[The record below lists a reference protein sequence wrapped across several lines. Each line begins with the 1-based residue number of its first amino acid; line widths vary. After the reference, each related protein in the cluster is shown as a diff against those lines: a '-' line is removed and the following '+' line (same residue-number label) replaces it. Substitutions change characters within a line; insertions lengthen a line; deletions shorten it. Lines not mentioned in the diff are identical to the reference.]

1 MPVIPKN
8 CTQQDVVY
16 NGQYGVVTDSNGLY
30 YMRARYYNV
39 DIKRFINQ
47 DVIEGSITNSPS
59 LNKYAYCQGNPVSLL
74 DPFGLSPQGSSSFGW
89 HLLLDILGFVPVV
102 GIFADIANG
111 FWYLAEG
118 NYAAAIGSFI
128 SAVPMIGDT
137 VGIFT
142 TAITGC
148 TKMAKII
155 GYGTKLFSR
164 VGNMALGVYEFSKNA
179 YELYD
184 RHKDPDFKWDKDTKG
199 LAVNAAVSLAVAA
212 VEAVGFARDIGNYN
226 AVKYDIATSQC
237 FVSGTL
243 VLTSEGNKPIE
254 EIKSGDLVY
263 STDPET
269 GESEYKEVVQTFE
282 NETEELVHISV
293 AGEEIVT
300 TPKHTF
306 YVPHK
311 GWTSAIDL
319 RAGDILVLSNGEYV
333 IVEKVQHEILESPIK
348 VYNFE
353 VQEFHTYYVGENPVL
368 VHNSCTPDNG
378 FENWLNK
385 GNHDNTVYNGI
396 LNDKP
401 VYTGITKQPLD
412 ARLYQHNYSY
422 NLKYGVDKFDDLIE
436 VTSDLTRNQARSIE
450 QFFIENGPNDFNII
464 NSISP
469 NHQFYE
475 QALRW
480 AEKYIINH
488 GL

>member
-1 MPVIPKN
+1 
-8 CTQQDVVY
+8 
-16 NGQYGVVTDSNGLY
+16 
-30 YMRARYYNV
+30 
-39 DIKRFINQ
+39 
-47 DVIEGSITNSPS
+47 
-59 LNKYAYCQGNPVSLL
+59 
-74 DPFGLSPQGSSSFGW
+74 
-89 HLLLDILGFVPVV
+89 
-102 GIFADIANG
+102 
-111 FWYLAEG
+111 
-118 NYAAAIGSFI
+118 
-128 SAVPMIGDT
+128 
-137 VGIFT
+137 
-142 TAITGC
+142 
-148 TKMAKII
+148 MAKII

-199 LAVNAAVSLAVAA
+199 LAVNAAVSLGVAA

-226 AVKYDIATSQC
+226 AVKYDVAAVEAVGFARDIGNYNAVKYDVATSQC
-237 FVSGTL
+237 FVAGTL

-300 TPKHTF
+300 TPKHPF
-306 YVPHK
+306 YTPHK

-368 VHNSCTPDNG
+368 VHNRCKTIYD
-378 FENWLNK
+378 EK
-385 GNHDNTVYNGI
+385 TNTVEVEVS
-396 LNDKP
+396 K
-401 VYTGITKQPLD
+401 KQ
-412 ARLYQHNYSY
+412 
-422 NLKYGVDKFDDLIE
+422 YGKAAEHIE
-436 VTSDLTRNQARSIE
+436 FYINNSENINQFTISRG
-450 QFFIENGPNDFNII
+450 ENGANII
-464 NSISP
+464 ANRKKSLAGYSTMRGFDRDECPMALFSEGGSNASIWYIDPHS
-469 NHQFYE
+469 NRSLGSAIGR
-475 QALRW
+475 ALKPY
-480 AEKYIINH
+480 ADGTIVTFKIVD
-488 GL
+488 

>member
-1 MPVIPKN
+1 
-8 CTQQDVVY
+8 
-16 NGQYGVVTDSNGLY
+16 
-30 YMRARYYNV
+30 MRARYYNV

-128 SAVPMIGDT
+128 SAVPMIGDA

-155 GYGTKLFSR
+155 GYGTRLFSR

-199 LAVNAAVSLAVAA
+199 LAVNAAVSLGVAA

-243 VLTSEGNKPIE
+243 VLTIDGNKPIE
-254 EIKSGDLVY
+254 EIKAGDLVY
-263 STDPET
+263 STNPET

-282 NETEELVHISV
+282 NETEELIHISI

-300 TPKHTF
+300 TPKHPF
-306 YVPHK
+306 YVPQK
-311 GWTSAIDL
+311 GWTSAINL
-319 RAGDILVLSNGEYV
+319 RAGDMLVLSNGEYV
-333 IVEKVQHEILESPIK
+333 IVEKVQHEILESPVK

-353 VQEFHTYYVGENPVL
+353 VHDFHTYYVGENSVL
-368 VHNSCTPDNG
+368 VHNKCGEAHNAASYEKLKEQYDLEEQAGDVVESLNRNG
-378 FENWLNK
+378 QLPSN
-385 GNHDNTVYNGI
+385 Y
-396 LNDKP
+396 
-401 VYTGITKQPLD
+401 ITKDD
-412 ARLYQHNYSY
+412 ARALGWSNSKALNNYAPGNAIGGDVFDNKNNLLPNKNGRIWYEADIGQDYTMKRSNPNNPAYRIVYSNDGLIYGTIDHYQTFFSMNY
-422 NLKYGVDKFDDLIE
+422 
-436 VTSDLTRNQARSIE
+436 
-450 QFFIENGPNDFNII
+450 
-464 NSISP
+464 
-469 NHQFYE
+469 
-475 QALRW
+475 
-480 AEKYIINH
+480 
-488 GL
+488 